1 MNEKL
6 RMKMNEK
13 LYSDSLIDKFI
24 LFLLGLLIW
33 IIPICVLIISQF
45 TNVSLEL
52 SNYCLFPVFLVIF
65 FILILIAR
73 NGWDAD
79 LSRYYG
85 FGNITGNIILKIFVV
100 SIIAI
105 VGLLP
110 LMMLNTVDVGCGI
123 IFLVL
128 LIPVFN
134 WTARGTIRLY
144 NEPPGIFNWRKNK

>member
-1 MNEKL
+1 
-6 RMKMNEK
+6 MNEK

-33 IIPICVLIISQF
+33 IIPIGIIIISQF
-45 TNVSLEL
+45 ASVSLEL
-52 SNYCLFPVFLVIF
+52 SNYCLLPIFLVIF

-79 LSRYYG
+79 LSRY
-85 FGNITGNIILKIFVV
+85 GNITGNIILKIFVV

-110 LMMLNTVDVGCGI
+110 IILMMIKTVDVGCGI
-123 IFLVL
+123 IFLVG
-128 LIPVFN
+128 LIPIFY
-134 WTARGTIRLY
+134 WTARGSIILY
-144 NEPPGIFNWRKNK
+144 NEPPGIINWRKNK